1 MSTST
6 LMNVSVQAMFAA
18 QTQLNVT
25 GHNIAN
31 AAVPGYSR
39 QTARLSTA
47 PGQATGAGYIG
58 RGVSVDTVERAVNRF
73 LTSQVAQTRSQ
84 SAADETRSDML
95 SQLEDSFPLGSDGLG
110 QAVTDLGNAFADL
123 ATSPRDESMR
133 VVVLGK
139 AGELASRLRATGS
152 RIERLQEEVGT
163 QIADEVDVVNGLT
176 RQIATLNQQ
185 VMRAAGG
192 GHAPNDLLDQR
203 DQLINELSQ
212 HIEVSRVDQAGP
224 GGSTV
229 GMVSLFVAGGQA
241 LVLGDANRELS
252 ASVDDDF
259 PQQVRLLIAS
269 DGAARELSRAA
280 EEGGAPAAVLDHAS
294 ALEASMKEA
303 GAWLGSDGLSA
314 LAEAR
319 AASLAALGEDAAAAT
334 AFRELGSLRWD
345 LAGDP
350 RGAEEAFFR
359 ACEISK
365 VGGVER
371 YARDLCAFA
380 GVHEAIDALLAR
392 ARGAVGEGRRKLR
405 ANLLIEAA
413 QLATE
418 HGMPERA
425 LAAAGAA
432 IEADPSRADAVAFV
446 EKNAHVDGG
455 LAVLDRTYD
464 LLAAAT
470 LGCFGRRAAHYR
482 GARQLERRGA
492 VDLALRHAA
501 ACFEAVPSEGTSY
514 VLLTRLA
521 ERAGDA
527 TLAVR
532 AIERVAESA
541 GASARP
547 TWLRRA
553 AAITGSGED
562 GLRVRLDLL
571 LRALNARPDPTTVAD
586 VAEVIR
592 ALAASGAEGD
602 AAADMVK
609 LRFERAVKASLTKL
623 DGPDG
628 ARAAVSMARVAVDLG
643 ATPLAFAALE
653 RAAGADGDIDEYATL
668 SPLVP
673 AFVADADAARRWIDD
688 VRAAA
693 DRPYSSV
700 GSALL
705 RLAAQ
710 VAGALGDHGAR
721 AALMVQAVRRAPEDD
736 AALEDA
742 HLAVIDHG
750 DAELAKKLD
759 ALAPPEQRA
768 EAWLRLAEAH
778 ERDDRQADAIAAL
791 ERATESGLLPREAH
805 ERAAARL
812 ASLLDRAGRDDA
824 SEALLRAR
832 LARPSLPPA
841 AHARAARDLADLLL
855 RRDDRRG
862 AFEVLATL
870 AGEGAPP
877 PDLLAEMRGLARA
890 TSDLARYAAVLD
902 GAAERAGNDMARL
915 EILRE
920 LAPLYGE
927 LGEQSLAAARYEQI
941 SRLDPADAEVLE
953 LLERS
958 AHERGD
964 HAAIAELL
972 GQRVALTLP
981 GDKRR
986 MLRLRRAAVLE
997 QRLGDLDEAAG
1008 ELAALLGESTDDV
1021 IALRF
1026 LADIHERRGEPR
1038 EAATLLQRLGELST
1052 TTDEK
1057 AEYGLRAVGA
1067 LLAADDV
1074 DPAEAALLA
1083 VAPIAPREDVLER
1096 RVEIWRRR
1104 GDSHALSEALE
1115 QLAASSREPAER
1127 RAAMLLDASRAASRA
1142 GDDATALD
1150 RARRALRLSPSLP
1163 DAVLESR
1170 RLEYRAGGTG
1180 TPREAQAAVDDL
1192 ARIESK
1198 LDPSQIEL
1206 HAFLLAEELDVIQGG
1221 GAGMRELSRRH
1232 AEVGPLPLIALGM
1245 AERLVR
1251 AKNFDPALSL
1261 FEHALAGDLRG
1272 LRSHGRVALA
1282 AAEAASNAE
1291 AYTMAAHLL
1300 DVAAAEPETQ
1310 LIAQRKQ
1317 LELAASLGEPEI
1329 AKQALTELLRVST
1342 GLDRARVLLS
1352 LGKLI
1357 SAEDP
1362 ERAARLMAEAAPL
1375 AAADRALAAQLA
1387 EATARL
1393 DAQRAQPEPEPSS
1406 LPISIAPHT
1415 SPGLGRP
1422 RSPLPEKPDAPPP
1435 EAEPRSSLA
1444 PPPRSS
1450 LAPPPREEQREEQR
1464 LLGELARGS
1473 FEAGEA
1479 LIAEYAARSSERTS
1493 PEILA
1498 VRRQQAQ
1505 LRPGDPA
1512 ILRQLVEA
1520 AIADGNAM
1528 FARAVEHVLCA
1539 LDADAAAV
1547 PPLAAQRAAP
1557 DLVAALLFRSVADS
1571 AVHEALS
1578 LVLDTGLYRRDVGQY
1593 QLTGVARVQPGGGS
1607 ALGEVHGGIA
1617 RLFGHARTALFHQR
1631 AATPASFKIALLAP
1645 PAIVLTGE
1653 VREETAELRY
1663 LLGEALAGAMPEHAL
1678 VNALGE
1684 EGLGT
1689 LIDALH
1695 AAFGPVA
1702 HLPRGNAAVARLGQ
1716 NLWQLVPP
1724 RAERRLRDLLAEPK
1738 AITYEAAVA
1747 GTRQAMRRAGLF
1759 ASGSVAVALAELAAE
1774 LSIPLE
1780 AHRQAESGLA
1790 DLCAAHP
1797 EAADLVKLAA
1807 RMEFAEAR
1815 WAPGAGLDRR
1825 RGDLSP
1831 RSQRW

>member
-1 MSTST
+1 
-6 LMNVSVQAMFAA
+6 
-18 QTQLNVT
+18 
-25 GHNIAN
+25 
-31 AAVPGYSR
+31 
-39 QTARLSTA
+39 
-47 PGQATGAGYIG
+47 
-58 RGVSVDTVERAVNRF
+58 
-73 LTSQVAQTRSQ
+73 
-84 SAADETRSDML
+84 
-95 SQLEDSFPLGSDGLG
+95 
-110 QAVTDLGNAFADL
+110 
-123 ATSPRDESMR
+123 
-133 VVVLGK
+133 
-139 AGELASRLRATGS
+139 
-152 RIERLQEEVGT
+152 
-163 QIADEVDVVNGLT
+163 
-176 RQIATLNQQ
+176 
-185 VMRAAGG
+185 
-192 GHAPNDLLDQR
+192 
-203 DQLINELSQ
+203 
-212 HIEVSRVDQAGP
+212 
-224 GGSTV
+224 
-229 GMVSLFVAGGQA
+229 
-241 LVLGDANRELS
+241 
-252 ASVDDDF
+252 
-259 PQQVRLLIAS
+259 
-269 DGAARELSRAA
+269 
-280 EEGGAPAAVLDHAS
+280 
-294 ALEASMKEA
+294 MKEA
-303 GAWLGSDGLSA
+303 GAWLGSDGLAA

-319 AASLAALGEDAAAAT
+319 AASLSALGEDAAAAT

-392 ARGAVGEGRRKLR
+392 ARGAAGEARRKLR

-425 LAAAGAA
+425 LAAAAAA

-455 LAVLDRTYD
+455 LAMLDRTYD

-532 AIERVAESA
+532 AIERVAESG

-553 AAITGSGED
+553 AAIAGSGDD
-562 GLRVRLDLL
+562 GLRLRLDLL

-673 AFVADADAARRWIDD
+673 AFAADADAARRWTDD

-710 VAGALGDHGAR
+710 VAGALGDRGAR

-736 AALEDA
+736 AVLEEA
-742 HLAVIDHG
+742 HLALIDHG
-750 DAELAKKLD
+750 DANLARKLD
-759 ALAPPEQRA
+759 ALVSPEQRA
-768 EAWLRLAEAH
+768 DAWLRLAEAH
-778 ERDDRQADAIAAL
+778 EREDRQADAIAAL

-824 SEALLRAR
+824 SEVLLRAR
-832 LARPSLPPA
+832 LARATLPPA

-890 TSDLARYAAVLD
+890 TSDLARYAAVLA
-902 GAAERAGNDMARL
+902 GAADRAGSDMARL

-1038 EAATLLQRLGELST
+1038 EAAGLLQRLGELST

-1083 VAPIAPREDVLER
+1083 VAPLAPREDVLER

-1104 GDSHALSEALE
+1104 GDGRALSEALE

-1192 ARIESK
+1192 TRIESK

-1329 AKQALTELLRVST
+1329 AKQALAELLRVST

-1406 LPISIAPHT
+1406 PPMSLAPHT

-1422 RSPLPEKPDAPPP
+1422 RSPLPEKLDAPPR
-1435 EAEPRSSLA
+1435 EAGS
-1444 PPPRSS
+1444 RSS

-1520 AIADGNAM
+1520 AITDGNAM

-1617 RLFGHARTALFHQR
+1617 RLFGHARTPLFHQR

-1645 PAIVLTGE
+1645 PAVVLTGE

-1695 AAFGPVA
+1695 ASFGPVA

-1724 RAERRLRDLLAEPK
+1724 RADRRLRDLLAEPR

-1780 AHRQAESGLA
+1780 AHRQSESGLA